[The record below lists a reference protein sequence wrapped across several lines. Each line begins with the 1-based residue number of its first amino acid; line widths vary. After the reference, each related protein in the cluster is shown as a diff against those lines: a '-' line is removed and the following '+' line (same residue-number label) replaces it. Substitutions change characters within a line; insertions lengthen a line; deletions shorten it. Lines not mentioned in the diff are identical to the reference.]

1 MPINIRIRPEST
13 YTLVTA
19 IPDGLPSNLMG
30 AKVTLT
36 LYELTT
42 SKSASSGEIRTYTG
56 VQTMEGSLQPLN
68 ARESALYSK
77 ETLSANYAFYVG
89 KSVFINSTNEG
100 KLKESSQIKY
110 GSRVFDIVF
119 VENRTEGNL
128 PHYKV
133 LLSEVV

>member
-1 MPINIRIRPEST
+1 MSLTTTSRVEST
-13 YTLVTA
+13 YALITA
-19 IPDGLPSNLMG
+19 IPSGLPSNLMG

-42 SKSASSGEIRTYTG
+42 AKSASSGQVQTYTG
-56 VQTMEGSLQPLN
+56 VQTMEGSLQPLS
-68 ARESALYSK
+68 ARESVLYSK

-89 KSVFINSTNEG
+89 NSVFINSTNEG
-100 KLKESSQIKY
+100 KLVEKNRLTY

-128 PHYKV
+128 AHYKV